1 MNYQASDIII
11 FGGAGDL
18 SLRKLLPAIY
28 RIYSEGSLNADS
40 SSVLLS
46 CRDHEEA
53 AGLMPEIE
61 KHLKLNL
68 APGEFSQTL
77 WEQFSQSIQAVVLNI
92 AEHNEQWSL
101 LAEHLNR
108 NPDRV
113 RVFYMAIPPAIYGA
127 CCENLSTEG
136 LISANTRL
144 VVEKPIGY
152 DTESA
157 IAINNKMAEFFS
169 EEQLYRIDHYLG
181 KETVQNLLALRFN
194 NLLFEQLWDAK
205 SIDHVQISISEMVG
219 LEKRASFYDG
229 AGAMRDMVQNH
240 LLQLLCLIAM
250 EPPHKLSANSIR
262 QEKLKVLE
270 SLRPMSSEDVLANTV
285 RGQYVAGEVAGELK
299 SGYLEELG
307 KPSSTTETFVA
318 IRAHIDNW
326 RWSKV
331 PFYLRTGKRM
341 NKRSAEIVVQF
352 KDVSHRLY
360 PGEAGALQ
368 ANKLVIRLQ
377 PDESMQLVLMAKN
390 LQKLET
396 ELQPVTLNLNFADEH
411 KEFRSDAYKRL
422 LLDVVGGNPSLFI
435 HRDEVEQAWNWCD
448 PIIDAWQDSP
458 RQPHLY
464 RSGSWGPEGSDQLLA
479 EQGHQWF
486 NLAEIDKANT

>member
-1 MNYQASDIII
+1 MNYDASDIII

-18 SLRKLLPAIY
+18 ALRKLLPAIY
-28 RIYSEGSLNADS
+28 RIYREDSFSTDS
-40 SSVLLS
+40 SSVVLT
-46 CRDHEEA
+46 CRSEEEA
-53 AGLMPEIE
+53 SGLLEEIK
-61 KHLKLNL
+61 KHLQINL
-68 APGEFSQTL
+68 APDEYTESAWAAFSSTVR
-77 WEQFSQSIQAVVLNI
+77 SVVLNI
-92 AEHNEQWSL
+92 AEHNEQWAE
-101 LAEHLNR
+101 LAEQLNQ
-108 NPDRV
+108 NPERV

-127 CCENLSTEG
+127 CCENLSKEN
-136 LISANTRL
+136 LITDNTRL

-157 IAINNKMAEFFS
+157 IAINNKMAEYFK
-169 EEQLYRIDHYLG
+169 EDQLYRIDHYLG

-194 NLLFEQLWDAK
+194 NLLFEELWDAK

-250 EPPHKLSANSIR
+250 EPPHKLNASSIR
-262 QEKLKVLE
+262 QEKLKVLQ
-270 SLRPMSSEDVLANTV
+270 SLRPIFDDEVLKNTT
-285 RGQYVAGEVAGELK
+285 RGQYVAGEVSGELK

-307 KPSSTTETFVA
+307 KPSSSTETFVA

-326 RWSKV
+326 RWSRV

-360 PGEAGALQ
+360 PKEAGALQ

-396 ELQPVTLNLNFADEH
+396 ELQPVTLNLNFADASE
-411 KEFRSDAYKRL
+411 EFRSDAYKRL
-422 LLDVVGGNPSLFI
+422 LLDVVEGNPSLFI
-435 HRDEVEQAWNWCD
+435 HRDEVEQAWHWCD
-448 PIIDAWQDSP
+448 PIMKAWRASK

-464 RSGSWGPEGSDQLLA
+464 RSGTWGPEASDELLA

-486 NLAEIDKANT
+486 NLAEIDKAAR